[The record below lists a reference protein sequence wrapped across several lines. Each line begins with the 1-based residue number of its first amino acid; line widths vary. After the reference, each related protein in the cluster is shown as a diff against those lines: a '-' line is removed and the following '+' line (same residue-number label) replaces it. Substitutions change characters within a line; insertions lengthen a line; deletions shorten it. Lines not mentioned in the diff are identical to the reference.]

1 MLPLRVLVVDDH
13 RLFRQGLIG
22 LMKTRRDIVEVV
34 GEASS
39 GREAIRLTALLKP
52 DLVLMD
58 ISMPD
63 GDGIEATACICA
75 NFPGVSVVILTASES
90 DEDLYRAVQL
100 GAQGYLLKH
109 LDADQ
114 LFEALSSVERGEA
127 AVTAET
133 ASRLLKC
140 VARRPVEPDEGEES
154 LTERESDV
162 LCLVATG
169 ASNQAIADHL
179 HISVNTA
186 KCHIRNILDKLQ
198 LENRTQAANYAMNR
212 GLMSP
217 RKTEHKPMRIYAD
230 NENE

>member
-22 LMKTRRDIVEVV
+22 LMKTRRDLVEVI
-34 GEASS
+34 GEAAS
-39 GREAIRLTALLKP
+39 GREAIRLTELLNP
-52 DLVLMD
+52 NVVLMD

-63 GDGIEATACICA
+63 GDGIEATSCICEH
-75 NFPGVSVVILTASES
+75 FPDTSVVILTASES
-90 DEDLYRAVQL
+90 DEDLYRAIQL
-100 GAQGYLLKH
+100 GASGYLLKH

-127 AVTAET
+127 AMTRET

-140 VARRPVEPDEGEES
+140 VARRPVDPSEGEEA
-154 LTERESDV
+154 LTERETAV

-179 HISVNTA
+179 SISVNTA
-186 KCHIRNILDKLQ
+186 KSHIRNILDKLQ

-212 GLMSP
+212 GLMSS
-217 RKTEHKPMRIYAD
+217 RKTERNPLRIYAGTD
-230 NENE
+230 NE